1 MIRIFSPTFA
11 SLAKIRRFNFIL
23 PVFFAILVSTICAQF
38 VLLAE
43 PLRDSKGLIGELGDF
58 LIVLNLIAVTL
69 MSIMSLLIFF
79 RIFKKRP
86 ELALK
91 ILVAVFIMGGVL
103 STLLFGKLVF
113 NLLGIDS
120 PLFLVV
126 TAITAYAGAYF
137 AYLVLVDALSERM
150 KNSLFVICS
159 GLLGSFLGILL
170 PVIPVLLISSFL
182 SILDLFLIKRKTLE
196 DMVGEEAYEK
206 LIINVT
212 FSNKGWGIGIGDLTC
227 YAMIASNTLITFGF
241 LAGVISLFLIL
252 LGSFLSMALT
262 VRMFRVPGLPIPV
275 VLGLL
280 PSILLLFF

>member
-1 MIRIFSPTFA
+1 LF
-11 SLAKIRRFNFIL
+11 
-23 PVFFAILVSTICAQF
+23 
-38 VLLAE
+38 
-43 PLRDSKGLIGELGDF
+43 
-58 LIVLNLIAVTL
+58 
-69 MSIMSLLIFF
+69 IFF
-79 RIFKKRP
+79 RIFKKKP

-91 ILVAVFIMGGVL
+91 IFVAVFIIGGVL

-126 TAITAYAGAYF
+126 VAVTAYAGAYF

-170 PVIPVLLISSFL
+170 PAIPVLLISSFL
-182 SILDLFLIKRKTLE
+182 SILDLLLIKRRTLE

-206 LIINVT
+206 LMIYVT
-212 FSNKGWGIGIGDLTC
+212 FSNKEWGIGIGDLTC
-227 YAMIASNTLITFGF
+227 YAMIASNTIVNFGL

-280 PSILLLFF
+280 PSIALLFF

>member
-1 MIRIFSPTFA
+1 MIRLFSPTFA
-11 SLAKIRRFNFIL
+11 NLAKIRKFNFIL
-23 PVFFAILVSTICAQF
+23 PVFFTILVSTICAQF

-43 PLRDSKGLIGELGDF
+43 PFRGSNGLIGDLGDF
-58 LIVLNLIAVTL
+58 LIVLNLVVITL

-91 ILVAVFIMGGVL
+91 ILVAVFIIGGVL

-113 NLLGIDS
+113 NLLDLAS

-126 TAITAYAGAYF
+126 VAVTAYAGAYF
-137 AYLVLVDALSERM
+137 AYLVLVDALSDRM
-150 KNSLFVICS
+150 RNSLFVICS

-206 LIINVT
+206 LMINVA

-227 YAMIASNTLITFGF
+227 YAMIAANTLVNFGV

-252 LGSFLSMALT
+252 IGSFFSMALT
-262 VRMFRVPGLPIPV
+262 VRMFRVPGLPLPA

-280 PSILLLFF
+280 PSIVLLSF

>member
-1 MIRIFSPTFA
+1 MIRIFFPTFA
-11 SLAKIRRFNFIL
+11 CLAKIRKFNFIL

-43 PLRDSKGLIGELGDF
+43 PFRGSNGLIGEFGDF
-58 LIVLNLIAVTL
+58 LIVLNLVAISL

-79 RIFKKRP
+79 RIFKRRP

-91 ILVAVFIMGGVL
+91 ILVAVFIIGGVL

-113 NLLGIDS
+113 SLLDLAS

-126 TAITAYAGAYF
+126 VAVTAYAGAYF
-137 AYLVLVDALSERM
+137 AYLVLVDALSDRM
-150 KNSLFVICS
+150 RNSLFVICS

-206 LIINVT
+206 LMINVA

-227 YAMIASNTLITFGF
+227 YAMIAANTLVNFGV

-252 LGSFLSMALT
+252 IGSFFSMALT
-262 VRMFRVPGLPIPV
+262 VRMFRVPGLPLPA

-280 PSILLLFF
+280 PSIVLLSF

>member
-1 MIRIFSPTFA
+1 MVRIFFHAFA
-11 SLAKIRRFNFIL
+11 SLAKIRKFNFIL

-43 PLRDSKGLIGELGDF
+43 PFRGSNGFIGELGDF
-58 LIVLNLIAVTL
+58 LIVLNLVAITL
-69 MSIMSLLIFF
+69 MSIMSLFIFF
-79 RIFKKRP
+79 RIFKKKP

-91 ILVAVFIMGGVL
+91 IFVAVFIIGGVL

-113 NLLGIDS
+113 NLLDIDS

-126 TAITAYAGAYF
+126 VAVTAYVGAYF

-170 PVIPVLLISSFL
+170 PAIPVLLISSFL
-182 SILDLFLIKRKTLE
+182 SILDLLLIKRRTLE

-206 LIINVT
+206 LMIYVT
-212 FSNKGWGIGIGDLTC
+212 FSNKEWGIGIGDLTC
-227 YAMIASNTLITFGF
+227 YAMIASNTIVNFGL

-280 PSILLLFF
+280 PSIALLFF